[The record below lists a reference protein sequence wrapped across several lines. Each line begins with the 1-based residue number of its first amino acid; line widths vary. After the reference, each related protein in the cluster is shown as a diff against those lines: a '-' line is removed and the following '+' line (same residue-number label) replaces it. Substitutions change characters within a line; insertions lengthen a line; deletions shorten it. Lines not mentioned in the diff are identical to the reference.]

1 MVISWTVRTQGRIQV
16 FACLFVCNTATRL
29 LVEAPG
35 LQAVALCTHEHNE
48 ASQQEAGEYT

>member
-1 MVISWTVRTQGRIQV
+1 MDCEGHREEHRCLL
-16 FACLFVCNTATRL
+16 ACLFVCNTATRL

-48 ASQQEAGEYT
+48 ASQQEAGQYM

>member
-1 MVISWTVRTQGRIQV
+1 MDCEGHREEDRCL

-29 LVEAPG
+29 LVEALG

-48 ASQQEAGEYT
+48 ASQQEAEQYT